1 MINSQLETVDL
12 MPSLSAIIKFDFN
25 LASVY
30 VLPCLKDA
38 FYQPYIKLNKCL
50 FLFHIGV
57 AYEDQPQC
65 LLTDYL
71 KLFNSI
77 CDQQATIR
85 QLLGEDM
92 FKEKGDENLDKIPDV
107 FNRLTGVYYWVIFRT
122 GAISPFNFKK
132 GTIAANF
139 IHTTIV

>member
-1 MINSQLETVDL
+1 MEIPDLAETL
-12 MPSLSAIIKFDFN
+12 SLSE
-25 LASVY
+25 SV
-30 VLPCLKDA
+30 
-38 FYQPYIKLNKCL
+38 LNKSL
-50 FLFHIGV
+50 FLFHVGV

-107 FNRLTGVYYWVIFRT
+107 FNRLTGVYYRQWRL
-122 GAISPFNFKK
+122 
-132 GTIAANF
+132 
-139 IHTTIV
+139 